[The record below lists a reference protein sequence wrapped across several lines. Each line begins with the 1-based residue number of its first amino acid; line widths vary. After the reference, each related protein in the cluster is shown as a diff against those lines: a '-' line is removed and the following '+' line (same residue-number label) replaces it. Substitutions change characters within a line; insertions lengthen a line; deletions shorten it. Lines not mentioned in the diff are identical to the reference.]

1 MIETLKSDLK
11 NKMDKILDMLKKEF
25 SGIRTSR
32 VSTSL
37 IEFIQVE
44 AYGNKTSINQL
55 GTVNV
60 QDHGKLLA
68 VQAWDKGVV
77 KNIEKAIN
85 DANIGVNASSE
96 DQLIRVPIP
105 PLSEERRKEMA
116 KLASKYAEQSRISIR
131 NIRRE
136 GMDAIKHAEKKHEI
150 SEDEMRTQSNAIQ
163 KITDEHIKKIENLFV
178 HKERDIISI

>member
-11 NKMDKILDMLKKEF
+11 NKMDKVLDVLKKEF

-32 VSTSL
+32 ASTSL
-37 IEFIQVE
+37 IEFIPVE
-44 AYGNKTSINQL
+44 AYGNKTPINQL

-60 QDHGKLLA
+60 QDHGKLLV
-68 VQAWDKGVV
+68 VQTWDKGVV

-96 DQLIRVPIP
+96 GQLIRVPIP

-136 GMDAIKHAEKKHEI
+136 GMDAVKQAEKKHEI
-150 SEDEMRTQSNAIQ
+150 SEDEMHTENEAIQ
-163 KITDEHIKKIENLFV
+163 KITDEHIKKIDELFA
-178 HKERDIISI
+178 HKERDITSI